1 MPKHDPHEEAA
12 RNARAL
18 AKAGD
23 WDGAVQTYEALLAVA
38 PDSAAVRAA
47 YGEMLAKRH
56 ALEAEEHLRRA
67 AELEPESV
75 KYRLVLARFLAASA
89 GRLEEAAALLDGIL
103 AEDPENAKAL
113 RTLATVREGL
123 DDVDGSFAV
132 HRRLLE
138 LTSDGEAY
146 QAFAEFLNR
155 QSRLAAHHAVE
166 LDPASGGFAATHAM
180 ALARSGEFA
189 DAAAEF
195 QRAAELGTP
204 YVDLRRDLQV
214 VHHMSKGTLL
224 QPLRPAAWPTRH
236 HQFDDYEK
244 LIRRYVLSE
253 LPIDLRLLTRSTRV
267 ATMGSCFATHIAER
281 LQNRGINCFY
291 KLIAED
297 VNSTYANRYLLDWVA
312 DGAADDVTTQ
322 FDALYGE
329 EERLDFHRNLSACEL
344 FIFSLGVVTSFFD
357 RESGQFVLQKGEGKG
372 KGLAEGATLAELYV
386 HRSTTLAE
394 NVANVR
400 RTIDRLRTLNPGV
413 KVVLTVSPVP
423 LEGTYER
430 RSAVLADCVSKS
442 TLRLAAE
449 EILRDGDPD
458 IYYWPSF
465 EMVRWLGA
473 HLAGQSGPPPFA
485 ADDGRTR
492 HVSAWLQEL
501 IVDLFIEHFGDDD
514 VAGLLEAQRLREGPE
529 TDRRP
534 VETLRSDLTSTG

>member
-1 MPKHDPHEEAA
+1 MPKRDPHEEAA
-12 RNARAL
+12 RDARAL

-23 WDGAVQTYEALLAVA
+23 WDGAAQAYEALLKV
-38 PDSAAVRAA
+38 PPESAAVHAA
-47 YGEMLAKRH
+47 YGELLSKRH
-56 ALEAEEHLRRA
+56 APEAEGHLRRA
-67 AELEPESV
+67 VELEPKAA
-75 KYRLVLARFLAASA
+75 KYALVLARFLAGSA
-89 GRLEEAAALLDGIL
+89 GRLEEAEALLDGVL
-103 AEDPENAKAL
+103 AGDPDNARAL
-113 RTLATVREGL
+113 RTLAMVREGL
-123 DDVDGSFAV
+123 DDVDGSFTA

-138 LTSDGEAY
+138 LAPGGEAY
-146 QAFAEFLNR
+146 QAFAEFLIR
-155 QSRLAAHHAVE
+155 QSRTAAHRAVE
-166 LDPASGGFAATHAM
+166 LDPASGGFAATHAT
-180 ALARSGEFA
+180 ALARSGDFA
-189 DAAAEF
+189 EAAAEF

-204 YVDLRRDLQV
+204 HVDLRRDLQV
-214 VHHMSKGTLL
+214 VRHMSKGAPL

-236 HQFDDYEK
+236 FQFDDYEK

-253 LPIDLRLLTRSTRV
+253 VPADLRLLSRSTRV

-281 LQNRGINCFY
+281 LQTRGINCFY

-312 DGAADDVTTQ
+312 EGAADDMTAQ

-329 EERLDFHRNLSACEL
+329 EERLDFHRNLSSCEL

-357 RESGQFVLQKGEGKG
+357 RETGQFVLQKGEGKG
-372 KGLAEGATLAELYV
+372 KGLAEGATLAELFV

-400 RTIDRLRTLNPGV
+400 RTIDQLRTLNPDV

-430 RSAVLADCVSKS
+430 RSAVLADCISKS

-449 EILRDGDPD
+449 EILRGGDPD

-473 HLAGQSGPPPFA
+473 HLAGKSGPPPFA

-501 IVDLFIEHFGDDD
+501 IVDLFIEYFGDED
-514 VAGLLEAQRLREGPE
+514 VADLLEAQRLRDEPE
-529 TDRRP
+529 TDSRP
-534 VETLRSDLTSTG
+534 VETAL